1 MQCLQSITGQLLPL
15 LGPLAVALMWCN
27 SARGDGGA
35 LRLSQRSGDRRV
47 SVFTAPT
54 PLRAG
59 KVDVSVFLQDAETS
73 RPVTDAELFVM
84 ARPLGR
90 RGGNIRKRAT
100 PAEASNKL
108 FQAAEFEL
116 PEAGRW
122 QFTIELADP
131 TPASLRFETD
141 VSEPPPQWQ
150 TLAPWIGWPW
160 LVAAI
165 FCMNRVL
172 KHRRR
177 S

>member
-1 MQCLQSITGQLLPL
+1 MQPL
-15 LGPLAVALMWCN
+15 RFLGAFAVALMWCN
-27 SARGDGGA
+27 FARGDGGA
-35 LRLSQRSGDRRV
+35 LRLSQRSGDSRV

-73 RPVTDAELFVM
+73 RPITDVEIFVTAKPVE
-84 ARPLGR
+84 R

-100 PAEASNKL
+100 AEEASNKL
-108 FQAAEFEL
+108 FQAAELEL
-116 PEAGRW
+116 PAAGRW
-122 QFTIELADP
+122 EFVIELGGRA
-131 TPASLRFETD
+131 PATLRFETE

-165 FCMNRVL
+165 FCVNRLL
-172 KHRRR
+172 KQRRR